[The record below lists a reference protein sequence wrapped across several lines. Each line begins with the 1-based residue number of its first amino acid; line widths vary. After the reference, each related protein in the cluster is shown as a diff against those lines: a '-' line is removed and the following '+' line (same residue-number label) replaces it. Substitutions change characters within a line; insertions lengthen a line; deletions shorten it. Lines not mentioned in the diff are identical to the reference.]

1 MNLKGAINQMKSD
14 SAIASGS
21 EDDGT
26 ENYQINLNAIKW
38 VNENLK
44 FKSTF
49 YGRDTQSDYDKNSS
63 TEENVTSNNKMY
75 ALQAGFE
82 LSLIHI

>member
-1 MNLKGAINQMKSD
+1 MKSD
-14 SAIASGS
+14 SAIALGS

-26 ENYQINLNAIKW
+26 ENYQINLNANKW

-63 TEENVTSNNKMY
+63 TEENVTSIIKCMLYKQDLKN
-75 ALQAGFE
+75 LTTIP
-82 LSLIHI
+82 LII